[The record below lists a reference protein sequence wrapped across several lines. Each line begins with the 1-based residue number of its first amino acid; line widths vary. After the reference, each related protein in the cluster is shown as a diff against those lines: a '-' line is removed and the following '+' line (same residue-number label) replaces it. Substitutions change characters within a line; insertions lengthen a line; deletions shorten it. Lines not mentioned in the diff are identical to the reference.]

1 MAFLCLRS
9 SSRALEEQSWGGIQR
24 AGAALCSSHVDCLS
38 WCRPGCRCVA
48 LEHDWSPFFDTG
60 DLSHAK
66 PKHLL
71 WAFLCLRKYGDE
83 SEMAALCGASQ
94 VAVDEKT
101 FRKWRTIFV
110 KRIACL
116 KYNVVSHLFMAVLSV
131 IAIIYLASHHSFL
144 SRSFGRTGRSVM
156 WATTVSFQSTAL
168 MMPSLISKLPPM
180 LGIPRSSM
188 HMVAV

>member
-1 MAFLCLRS
+1 MGRDPEGRSGSVFLTRWLS
-9 SSRALEEQSWGGIQR
+9 FFG
-24 AGAALCSSHVDCLS
+24 VDPVVVVLL
-38 WCRPGCRCVA
+38 WNRIGV
-48 LEHDWSPFFDTG
+48 PFFDTG